1 MQKTQQIDNYLV
13 TPIKEE
19 YKKISPKYQNV
30 FLSLK
35 INNFDINPLIVFRTI
50 RSKDCFFMQK
60 THPGDKEPYETI
72 MGHKISETIKITG
85 INPIKKIR
93 KIIRNTKSS
102 TYCDENKHNGLFSYF
117 SFSIC
122 LVTN

>member
-35 INNFDINPLIVFRTI
+35 INNFDINPLIVLGR
-50 RSKDCFFMQK
+50 RCW
-60 THPGDKEPYETI
+60 
-72 MGHKISETIKITG
+72 
-85 INPIKKIR
+85 
-93 KIIRNTKSS
+93 
-102 TYCDENKHNGLFSYF
+102 
-117 SFSIC
+117 
-122 LVTN
+122 